1 MPRLHVEDD
10 EDQEFA
16 ESILF
21 SAAVTEEFP
30 YPSREY
36 IRSLT
41 DIITVCFR
49 RKEQLRRRLDARG
62 IDWFRRQGDTLTS
75 WSLVLDETVAGLE
88 HVEDELAD
96 HDRSF
101 LNAGR
106 HLLATMP
113 VALLRW
119 QFDAP
124 FDCPICKDEPMTHS
138 SGVPLPPAERL
149 AAIMADPMQRAL
161 VEAAR
166 ASRVKADP
174 LER

>member
-36 IRSLT
+36 VRSLT
-41 DIITVCFR
+41 DIITVCLR

-62 IDWFRRQGDTLTS
+62 IDWFKHQGDALTS
-75 WSLVLDETVAGLE
+75 WSFVLDETVAALE
-88 HVEDELAD
+88 HVEEDLAE
-96 HDRSF
+96 HDRRV
-101 LNAGR
+101 LIVGR

-124 FDCPICKDEPMTHS
+124 FDCPSCKDEPMTHS
-138 SGVPLPPAERL
+138 SGVPLPTAERL
-149 AAIMADPMQRAL
+149 AAIMADPTQRAL
-161 VEAAR
+161 VDLAR
-166 ASRVKADP
+166 SSA
-174 LER
+174 